1 MKHHAKTRLSTRVR
15 AGLAALAATSLAAC
29 TVGPD
34 YHAPQTASPAA
45 WRVDPADSYWRAAQ
59 PSHAPLDPQ
68 WWKAFDNAE
77 LNDLETQALA
87 ENQTLRVAVAHYDQA
102 RATLAS
108 VSSQQAPQVTLDGGL
123 ARARV
128 PANRPDLTYTT
139 PNMSTVRNDIT
150 VGPTISYELD
160 LFGRIRRMVESAQA
174 STQQAGDDLANV
186 RLVLTA
192 ELATDYYALR
202 ELDDEIDVV
211 NQSVTLQ
218 QKALDFVTAQHDLG
232 AVSGL
237 NLLQQKAQL
246 DATKTQAELLV
257 NTRQQDEHAIAV
269 LIGKPA
275 PEFAIEPRVTPLP
288 VPALPTGLPS
298 ELMER
303 RPDVASAERAMAAAN
318 AQIGVARSA
327 YYPDIT
333 LSPSIG
339 WESTRF
345 GSLFSVPS
353 LMWSLGASASEV
365 LFDGG
370 KRAAGVD
377 YAQAGYVSAEAS
389 YRQTVLTAFQEVQN
403 AVTGLSVLERASTE
417 GQAAVD
423 DARQSYD
430 LANDRY
436 QGGLVAFL
444 DVLTAEQQLLASE
457 RTEVQIHG
465 QQVATVVY
473 LAKALGGGWSAD
485 EREMACSAGTCR
497 AVPMGAQG
505 TVSTQ
510 GAQEMQ
516 DTQGTRV
523 VPATGNAAA
532 LAAVGGKS

>member
-1 MKHHAKTRLSTRVR
+1 MSVSRNAKAAPR
-15 AGLAALAATSLAAC
+15 ALAAACLAAGLAAC

-45 WRVDPADSYWRAAQ
+45 WRVDPADAYWHAAQ
-59 PSHAPLDPQ
+59 PSHAPLDPL

-77 LNDLETQALA
+77 LDDLEQQALA
-87 ENQTLRVAVAHYDQA
+87 ENQTLRIAVAHYDQA

-108 VSSQQAPQVTLDGGL
+108 VSSQQAPQVGLDASA

-128 PANRPDLTYTT
+128 SANRPQLTYVT
-139 PNMSTVRNDIT
+139 PNMSTVQNDLAI
-150 VGPTISYELD
+150 GPSISYELD

-174 STQQAGDDLANV
+174 STQQAGDDLANA

-192 ELATDYYALR
+192 ELATDYFALR

-211 NQSVTLQ
+211 NQSVALQ

-237 NLLQQKAQL
+237 DLLQQKAQL
-246 DATKTQAELLV
+246 DSTKTQVQLLV
-257 NTRQQDEHAIAV
+257 NQRQQDEHAIAV
-269 LIGKPA
+269 LVGKPA
-275 PEFAIEPRVTPLP
+275 PEFELAPRVTPLP

-298 ELMER
+298 ELLQR

-327 YYPDIT
+327 YFPDLT

-345 GSLFSVPS
+345 STLFSVPS
-353 LMWSLGASASEV
+353 LVWSLGASADEV

-377 YAQAGYVSAEAS
+377 FAQAGYVSAEAS

-403 AVTGLSVLERASTE
+403 AVTGLSVLERASDE

-423 DARQSYD
+423 DARKSYD

-457 RTEVQIHG
+457 RQEVQIHG
-465 QQVATVVY
+465 QQVATVVF

-485 EREMACSAGTCR
+485 DRELACSAGTCR
-497 AVPMGAQG
+497 
-505 TVSTQ
+505 
-510 GAQEMQ
+510 E
-516 DTQGTRV
+516 
-523 VPATGNAAA
+523 VPAGA
-532 LAAVGGKS
+532 GGKG

>member
-1 MKHHAKTRLSTRVR
+1 VKEVRKAKARLR
-15 AGLAALAATSLAAC
+15 APARGGLVALGAVCLAAC

-34 YHAPQTASPAA
+34 YRAPQTQSPAA
-45 WRVDPADSYWRAAQ
+45 WHVDPADAYWRAAQ

-68 WWKAFDNAE
+68 WWKVFGDAQ
-77 LNDLETQALA
+77 LNDLEQQALA
-87 ENQTLRVAVAHYDQA
+87 ENQTLRVAAAHYAQA

-108 VSSQQAPQVTLDGGL
+108 VSSQQAPQVALETGA

-128 PANRPDLTYTT
+128 SANRPQMSYAT
-139 PNMSTVRNDIT
+139 PNMSTVQNDLT
-150 VGPTISYELD
+150 VGPTVSYELD

-174 STQQAGDDLANV
+174 STQQAGDDLANA

-192 ELATDYYALR
+192 ELATDYFALR

-211 NQSVTLQ
+211 NRSVGLQ
-218 QKALDFVTAQHDLG
+218 QKALDFVNAQHDLG

-237 NLLQQKAQL
+237 NVLQQKAQL
-246 DATKTQAELLV
+246 SATKTQVELLV
-257 NTRQQDEHAIAV
+257 NQRQQDEHAIAV

-275 PEFAIEPRVTPLP
+275 PEFALAPGVTPLP

-298 ELMER
+298 ELLQR

-327 YYPDIT
+327 YFPDIT

-345 GSLFSVPS
+345 ATLFSAPS
-353 LMWSLGASASEV
+353 LMWSLGASAGEV

-377 YAQAGYVSAEAS
+377 FAQAGYESAQAS

-403 AVTGLSVLERASTE
+403 AVTGLSVLDRASGE

-423 DARQSYD
+423 DARQSFE
-430 LANDRY
+430 LANARY

-457 RTEVQIHG
+457 RQEVQIHG

-473 LAKALGGGWSAD
+473 LAKALGGGWSVD
-485 EREMACSAGTCR
+485 ERVTAAGAPDTSD
-497 AVPMGAQG
+497 
-505 TVSTQ
+505 TSTKA
-510 GAQEMQ
+510 GINKAA
-516 DTQGTRV
+516 DAAPRD
-523 VPATGNAAA
+523 ASLAAA
-532 LAAVGGKS
+532 LGTH

>member
-1 MKHHAKTRLSTRVR
+1 MSTRR
-15 AGLAALAATSLAAC
+15 NAKAGPAVARRGQALLAALGTACLAAC

-45 WRVDPADSYWRAAQ
+45 WRMDPADSYWHAAQ
-59 PSHAPLDPQ
+59 PSHAALDPQ
-68 WWKAFDNAE
+68 WWKVFDNAE
-77 LNDLETQALA
+77 LNDLEHQALA
-87 ENQTLRVAVAHYDQA
+87 ENQTLRVAVAHYEQA
-102 RATLAS
+102 SATLAS
-108 VSSQQAPQVTLDGGL
+108 VSSQQAPQVTLDAGA
-123 ARARV
+123 ARERIS
-128 PANRPDLTYTT
+128 ANRPLTDYAV
-139 PNMSTVRNDIT
+139 PNTSTVQNDLM
-150 VGPTISYELD
+150 VGPAISYELD

-174 STQQAGDDLANV
+174 STQQAGDDLANA

-192 ELATDYYALR
+192 ELATDYFALR

-218 QKALDFVTAQHDLG
+218 QKALDFVNSQHDLG

-237 NLLQQKAQL
+237 NVAQQKAQL
-246 DATKTQAELLV
+246 DATKTQAQLLE
-257 NTRQQDEHAIAV
+257 NQRQQDEHAIAV

-275 PEFAIEPRVTPLP
+275 PEFALEPKVTPLP

-298 ELMER
+298 ELLQR
-303 RPDVASAERAMAAAN
+303 RPDVASAERNMAAAN

-327 YYPDIT
+327 YFPDIT
-333 LSPSIG
+333 LSPSLG

-345 GSLFSVPS
+345 STLFTAPS
-353 LMWSLGASASEV
+353 LMWSLGASAGEV

-370 KRAAGVD
+370 KRAAGVN
-377 YAQAGYVSAEAS
+377 YAQAGYESAQAS

-403 AVTGLSVLERASTE
+403 AVTGLSVLERASGE

-423 DARQSYD
+423 DARKSYD

-485 EREMACSAGTCR
+485 ERELACSAGTCR
-497 AVPMGAQG
+497 
-505 TVSTQ
+505 
-510 GAQEMQ
+510 E
-516 DTQGTRV
+516 
-523 VPATGNAAA
+523 VPAA
-532 LAAVGGKS
+532 GKG